1 MAEKIVCPV
10 CGRDDFKNTQGLSGH
25 MRQKHPDWESGG
37 EIAPVSERRVSSRRE
52 AAKEQA
58 LDEAIEKLRVPT
70 VPEEFNGAANIYWA
84 GFNEGVSYGANSV
97 LAGIRLA
104 QALSSLG
111 ISQATPVIEMAK
123 EMRQAEAQAAQ
134 VVAERLAQI
143 TGESNREILAA
154 LQNLNVS
161 AQAASPNPVQ
171 RMLGMMQ
178 AIPQM
183 LIAAQNLMG
192 MFGMRVQPGQ
202 PQQVPQDQLQAQQP
216 SFGAAGPQPATQ
228 KDIEEAFG
236 DQPAAT
242 V

>member
-10 CGRDDFKNTQGLSGH
+10 CGRDDFKTAQGLSGH
-25 MRQKHPDWESGG
+25 MQLKHPDYEPAS
-37 EIAPVSERRVSSRRE
+37 E
-52 AAKEQA
+52 AAAQVPAMTARRGTAGAAREQS
-58 LDEAIEKLRVPT
+58 LDLAIEKLRVPA

-84 GFNEGVSYGANSV
+84 GFNEGVSYGANSI
-97 LAGIRLA
+97 LAGIRAA

-111 ISQATPVIEMAK
+111 VSQATPVIQMAK
-123 EMRQAEAQAAQ
+123 EMRQAEGQAAQ
-134 VVAERLAQI
+134 AIASELAQAMSA
-143 TGESNREILAA
+143 GNREILAA

-183 LIAAQNLMG
+183 LIAAQNLLG
-192 MFGMRVQPGQ
+192 MFGMRVQPVQSGQ
-202 PQQVPQDQLQAQQP
+202 PQQTPQGQPQVQQP
-216 SFGAAGPQPATQ
+216 SFGAAGPQPATE

-236 DQPAAT
+236 D
-242 V
+242 